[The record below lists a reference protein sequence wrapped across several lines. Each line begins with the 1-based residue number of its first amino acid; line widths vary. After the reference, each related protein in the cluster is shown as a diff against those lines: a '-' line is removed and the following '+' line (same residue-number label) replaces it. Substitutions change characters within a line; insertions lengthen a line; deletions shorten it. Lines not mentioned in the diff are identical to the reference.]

1 MVLIGNPYKVNDMNI
16 RDFEYL
22 VALSEHRHF
31 RKAAEACFVSQ
42 PTLSGQIRKLED
54 ELGTALLERSSRRVL
69 FTEAGLQLVEQ
80 AKKILQE
87 VKTFKDMASG
97 QNGAMTGPINIGF
110 IPTLGPYLLPR
121 IIPALKKEYPELE
134 LYLHEAQTSQLVKKL
149 EEGQLDCLVLAAVE
163 ETEPFKE
170 IEIYQEPLSV
180 AVPSHHEWADKEVLD
195 MSLLSGR
202 TVLALG
208 DGHCLRDQALGFCFA
223 AGAKDDERFKA
234 TSLET
239 LRNMVAAGAGI
250 TLLPQLALPQEHER
264 DGVCY
269 IKAINPVPSRTIV
282 LVYRPGSP
290 LRERYEQL
298 ARTIKLLLEHN
309 LQTAA

>member
-1 MVLIGNPYKVNDMNI
+1 MNI

-22 VALSEHRHF
+22 VALAEHNHF

-69 FTEAGLQLVEQ
+69 FTDAGLQLVEQ
-80 AKKILQE
+80 AKKILSE
-87 VKTFKDMASG
+87 VKTFRDMASD
-97 QNGAMTGPINIGF
+97 QSGAMTGPMHIGF
-110 IPTLGPYLLPR
+110 IPTVGPYILPR
-121 IIPALKKEYPELE
+121 IVPTLKEQFPDLE
-134 LYLHEAQTSQLVKKL
+134 LYLHEAQTHQLVRQL
-149 EEGQLDCLVLAAVE
+149 EEGKLDCLVLASVS

-170 IEIYQEPLSV
+170 IEVYREPLSV
-180 AVPSHHEWADKEVLD
+180 AVPCDHEWAKLDELD
-195 MSLLSGR
+195 MLELNGK

-250 TLLPQLALPQEHER
+250 TLLPQLSLPKEKQK

-269 IKAINPVPSRTIV
+269 VRAVNPEPTRSIV
-282 LVYRPGSP
+282 VAYRPGSP
-290 LRERYEQL
+290 FKTRFEQL
-298 ARTIKLLLEHN
+298 AETIKQQLGC
-309 LQTAA
+309 

>member
-1 MVLIGNPYKVNDMNI
+1 MNI

-22 VALSEHRHF
+22 VALAEHNHF

-54 ELGTALLERSSRRVL
+54 ELGTSLLERSSRRVL
-69 FTEAGLQLVEQ
+69 FTDAGLQLVEQ
-80 AKKILQE
+80 AKKILSE
-87 VKTFKDMASG
+87 VKLFRDMASD
-97 QNGAMTGPINIGF
+97 QSGAMTGPMHIGF
-110 IPTLGPYLLPR
+110 IPTVGPYLLPR
-121 IIPALKKEYPELE
+121 IIPKLKEQFPDLE
-134 LYLHEAQTSQLVKKL
+134 LFLHEAQTQQLVRQL
-149 EEGQLDCLVLAAVE
+149 EEGKLDCLVLASVA
-163 ETEPFKE
+163 ETAQFKE
-170 IEIYQEPLSV
+170 IEVYSEPLSV
-180 AVPSHHEWADKEVLD
+180 AVPCEHEWAILDEVD
-195 MSLLSGR
+195 MLELNGR

-250 TLLPQLALPQEHER
+250 TLLPQLALPKEKIK

-269 IKAINPVPSRTIV
+269 LRAVNPEPTRSIV
-282 LVYRPGSP
+282 VAYRPGSP
-290 LRERYEQL
+290 FRARFEQL
-298 ARTIKLLLEHN
+298 AKTIQQQLE
-309 LQTAA
+309 LY

>member
-1 MVLIGNPYKVNDMNI
+1 MNI

-22 VALSEHRHF
+22 VALAEHKHF

-54 ELGTALLERSSRRVL
+54 ELGTTLLERSSRRVL
-69 FTEAGLQLVEQ
+69 FTDSGLQLVEQ
-80 AKKILQE
+80 AKRILSE
-87 VKTFKDMASG
+87 VKTFRDMASG
-97 QNGAMTGPINIGF
+97 QSGAMTGPMHIGF
-110 IPTLGPYLLPR
+110 IPTVGPYLLPK
-121 IIPALKKEYPELE
+121 ILPQIKEAFPELE
-134 LYLHEAQTSQLVKKL
+134 LFLHEAQTHQLVRQL
-149 EEGQLDCLVLAAVE
+149 EEGKLDCLVLASVD
-163 ETEPFKE
+163 ETAPFKE
-170 IEIYQEPLSV
+170 IEVYQEPLSV
-180 AVPSHHEWADKEVLD
+180 AVPCDHEWASLD
-195 MSLLSGR
+195 HVDMLELNGK

-250 TLLPQLALPQEHER
+250 TLLPQLSIPNEKQK

-269 IKAINPVPSRTIV
+269 VPAVNPT
-282 LVYRPGSP
+282 
-290 LRERYEQL
+290 
-298 ARTIKLLLEHN
+298 
-309 LQTAA
+309 

>member
-1 MVLIGNPYKVNDMNI
+1 MNI

-22 VALSEHRHF
+22 VSLAEHKHF

-54 ELGTALLERSSRRVL
+54 ELGTALLERNSRRVL
-69 FTEAGLQLVEQ
+69 FTDSGLQLVEQ
-80 AKKILQE
+80 AKRILSE
-87 VKTFKDMASG
+87 VKIFKDMASG
-97 QNGAMTGPINIGF
+97 QNGAMTGPLHIGF
-110 IPTLGPYLLPR
+110 IPTVGPYLLPK
-121 IIPALKKEYPELE
+121 ILPKLKQEFPELE
-134 LYLHEAQTSQLVKKL
+134 LFLHEAQTHQLVSQL
-149 EEGQLDCLVLAAVE
+149 EEGKLDCLVLASVA

-170 IEIYQEPLSV
+170 IDVYNEPLSV
-180 AVPSHHEWADKEVLD
+180 AVPCDHEWASFEQVD
-195 MSLLSGR
+195 MQALKGK

-239 LRNMVAAGAGI
+239 LRNMVAAGGGI
-250 TLLPQLALPQEHER
+250 TLLPQLSLPLEKQK

-269 IKAINPVPSRTIV
+269 IPAVNPTPSRRIV

-290 LRERYEQL
+290 LRKRFESL
-298 ARTIKLLLEHN
+298 AETIKAILASSSVTVAN
-309 LQTAA
+309 

>member
-1 MVLIGNPYKVNDMNI
+1 MNI

-22 VALSEHRHF
+22 VALAEHKHF

-54 ELGTALLERSSRRVL
+54 ELGTTLLERSSRRVL
-69 FTEAGLQLVEQ
+69 FTDSGLQLVDQ
-80 AKKILQE
+80 AKRILSE
-87 VKTFKDMASG
+87 VKMFKDMASG
-97 QNGAMTGPINIGF
+97 QNGAMTGPLHIGF
-110 IPTLGPYLLPR
+110 IPTVGPYLLPK
-121 IIPALKKEYPELE
+121 ILPDLKVEFPDLE
-134 LYLHEAQTSQLVKKL
+134 LFLHEAQTQQLVHQL
-149 EEGQLDCLVLAAVE
+149 EDGKLDCLVLASVA

-170 IEIYQEPLSV
+170 IEVYNEPLSV
-180 AVPSHHEWADKEVLD
+180 AVPCDHEWASLDKID
-195 MSLLSGR
+195 MMSLKGK

-208 DGHCLRDQALGFCFA
+208 DGHCLRDQALGFGFA

-250 TLLPQLALPQEHER
+250 TLLPQLSLPHEKQK
-264 DGVCY
+264 DGVSY
-269 IKAINPVPSRTIV
+269 IPAVNPTPTRKIV

-290 LRERYEQL
+290 LRARFEAL
-298 ARTIKLLLEHN
+298 AAKIKDILASYPSSI
-309 LQTAA
+309 AA

>member
-1 MVLIGNPYKVNDMNI
+1 MNI

-22 VALSEHRHF
+22 VALAEHKHF

-69 FTEAGLQLVEQ
+69 FTDSGLQLVDQ
-80 AKKILQE
+80 AKRILSE
-87 VKTFKDMASG
+87 VKAFKDMASG
-97 QNGAMTGPINIGF
+97 QSGAMTGPMHIGF
-110 IPTLGPYLLPR
+110 IPTVGPYLLPK
-121 IIPALKKEYPELE
+121 ILPQLKEEFPELE
-134 LYLHEAQTSQLVKKL
+134 LFLHEAQTRQLVRQL
-149 EEGQLDCLVLAAVE
+149 EEGKLDCLVLASVA
-163 ETEPFKE
+163 ETAPFKE
-170 IEIYQEPLSV
+170 IEVYNEPLSV
-180 AVPSHHEWADKEVLD
+180 AVPCGHEWAQLD
-195 MSLLSGR
+195 QVDMLELNGK

-250 TLLPQLALPQEHER
+250 TLLPQLSIPAEKQK

-269 IKAINPVPSRTIV
+269 IPAVNPTPSRSIV
-282 LVYRPGSP
+282 LAYRPGSP
-290 LRERYEQL
+290 LRARFEAL
-298 ARTIKLLLEHN
+298 AAKIKAILES
-309 LQTAA
+309 QPSSMAA

>member
-1 MVLIGNPYKVNDMNI
+1 MNI

-22 VALSEHRHF
+22 VALAEHKHF

-54 ELGTALLERSSRRVL
+54 EIGTVLLERSSRRVL
-69 FTEAGLQLVEQ
+69 FTDAGLKLVEQ
-80 AKKILQE
+80 AKRILSE
-87 VKTFKDMASG
+87 VKMFKDMANEHGGSMSG
-97 QNGAMTGPINIGF
+97 PMHIGF

-121 IIPALKKEYPELE
+121 IVPTLKEHFPELE
-134 LYLHEAQTSQLVKKL
+134 LYLHEAQTHQLVRLL
-149 EEGQLDCLVLAAVE
+149 EEGKMDCLVLASVE

-170 IEIYQEPLSV
+170 IEFYQEPMSL
-180 AVPSHHEWADKEVLD
+180 AVPCEHEWHDREEVDLHE
-195 MSLLSGR
+195 LKGR

-208 DGHCLRDQALGFCFA
+208 DGHCLRDQALGYCFA

-250 TLLPQLALPQEHER
+250 TLLPELSLPVER
-264 DGVCY
+264 EKDGVCY
-269 IKAINPVPSRTIV
+269 VKAVNPIPSRRLV
-282 LVYRPGSP
+282 VVYRPGSP
-290 LRERYEQL
+290 LRERFEKLAEVMEQRL
-298 ARTIKLLLEHN
+298 YQLHK
-309 LQTAA
+309 

>member
-1 MVLIGNPYKVNDMNI
+1 MNI

-22 VALSEHRHF
+22 VALAEHKHF

-54 ELGTALLERSSRRVL
+54 ELGSPLLERSSRRVL

-80 AKKILQE
+80 AKRILHE
-87 VKTFKDMASG
+87 VKTFKEMASG
-97 QNGAMTGPINIGF
+97 QSGAMTGPMHIGF
-110 IPTLGPYLLPR
+110 IPTVGPYLLPK
-121 IIPALKKEYPELE
+121 IVPQLKEAFPELE
-134 LYLHEAQTSQLVKKL
+134 LFLHEAQTHQLVRQL
-149 EEGQLDCLVLAAVE
+149 EEGKLDCLVLAAVS
-163 ETEPFKE
+163 ETSGFKE
-170 IEIYQEPLSV
+170 IEVYQEPLSL
-180 AVPSHHEWADKEVLD
+180 AVPVDHEWANNTEVDMLD
-195 MSLLSGR
+195 LNGK

-250 TLLPQLALPQEHER
+250 TLLPQLSLPPEKQK

-269 IKAINPVPSRTIV
+269 IPATNPVPSRSIV
-282 LVYRPGSP
+282 VAYRPGSP
-290 LRERYEQL
+290 LRARFERL
-298 ARTIKLLLEHN
+298 AETITHTLS
-309 LQTAA
+309 AR

>member
-1 MVLIGNPYKVNDMNI
+1 MNI

-22 VALSEHRHF
+22 VALAEHKHF

-69 FTEAGLQLVEQ
+69 FTDAGLQLVDQ
-80 AKKILQE
+80 ARCILNE

-97 QNGAMTGPINIGF
+97 QSGAMSGPMHIGF
-110 IPTLGPYLLPR
+110 IPTVGPYILPR
-121 IIPALKKEYPELE
+121 IVPALKEQFPELE
-134 LYLHEAQTSQLVKKL
+134 LFLHEAQTQQLVRQL
-149 EEGQLDCLVLAAVE
+149 EDGKLDCLVLASVA
-163 ETEPFKE
+163 ETSPFKE
-170 IEIYQEPLSV
+170 IEVYSEPLSV
-180 AVPSHHEWADKEVLD
+180 AVPCDHEWATLD
-195 MSLLSGR
+195 SIDMLELNGK

-250 TLLPQLALPQEHER
+250 TLLPELSLPKEKQK

-269 IKAINPVPSRTIV
+269 IRAVNPEPSRSIV

-290 LRERYEQL
+290 LRARFEQL
-298 ARTIKLLLEHN
+298 ASTISEQL
-309 LQTAA
+309 AAR

>member
-1 MVLIGNPYKVNDMNI
+1 MNI

-22 VALSEHRHF
+22 VALAEHKHF

-54 ELGTALLERSSRRVL
+54 ELGSTLLERSSRRVL
-69 FTEAGLQLVEQ
+69 FTDSGLQLVEQ
-80 AKKILQE
+80 AKRILNE
-87 VKTFKDMASG
+87 VKTFKDMANGQSG
-97 QNGAMTGPINIGF
+97 EMTGPMHIGF
-110 IPTLGPYLLPR
+110 IPTVGPYILPR
-121 IIPALKKEYPELE
+121 IVPTLKEQFPDLE
-134 LYLHEAQTSQLVKKL
+134 LFLHEAQTHQLVSQL
-149 EEGQLDCLVLAAVE
+149 EEGKLDCLVLASVA
-163 ETEPFKE
+163 ETAPFKE
-170 IEIYQEPLSV
+170 IDVYDEPMRV
-180 AVPSHHEWADKEVLD
+180 AVPSDHEWAALDEVD
-195 MSLLSGR
+195 MLALNGR

-250 TLLPQLALPQEHER
+250 TLLPELSLPDEKEK

-269 IKAINPVPSRTIV
+269 VKATNPVPSRRLV
-282 LVYRPGSP
+282 LAYRPGSP
-290 LRERYEQL
+290 LRERFEKL
-298 ARTIKLLLEHN
+298 A
-309 LQTAA
+309 AAIQSRLVA

>member
-1 MVLIGNPYKVNDMNI
+1 MNI

-22 VALSEHRHF
+22 VALAEHKHF

-69 FTEAGLQLVEQ
+69 FTDSGLQLVDQ
-80 AKKILQE
+80 AKRILSE

-97 QNGAMTGPINIGF
+97 QNGVMTGPLHIGF
-110 IPTLGPYLLPR
+110 IPTVGPYILPR
-121 IIPALKKEYPELE
+121 IIPALKEQFPELE
-134 LYLHEAQTSQLVKKL
+134 LFLHEAQTNQLVDQL
-149 EEGQLDCLVLAAVE
+149 EDGKLDCLVLASVA
-163 ETEPFKE
+163 ETEQFKE
-170 IEIYQEPLSV
+170 IDVYDEPLSV
-180 AVPSHHEWADKEVLD
+180 AVPYGHEWADLEEVD
-195 MSLLSGR
+195 MHDLKGR
-202 TVLALG
+202 TVLSLG

-250 TLLPQLALPQEHER
+250 TLLPELSLPKEKQK

-269 IKAINPVPSRTIV
+269 IKASNPVPSRRIV

-290 LRERYEQL
+290 LRARFEQL
-298 ARTIKLLLEHN
+298 AKAIKEQLTKY
-309 LQTAA
+309 QAAA

>member
-1 MVLIGNPYKVNDMNI
+1 MNI

-22 VALSEHRHF
+22 VALAEHKHF

-54 ELGTALLERSSRRVL
+54 ELGTVLLERSSRRVL
-69 FTEAGLQLVEQ
+69 FTDSGLQLVDQ
-80 AKKILQE
+80 AKRILSE

-97 QNGAMTGPINIGF
+97 QSGAMTGPMHIGF
-110 IPTLGPYLLPR
+110 IPTVGPYLLPK
-121 IIPALKKEYPELE
+121 ILPQLKEEFPELE
-134 LYLHEAQTSQLVKKL
+134 LFLHEAQTHQLVRQL
-149 EEGQLDCLVLAAVE
+149 EEGKLDCLVLASVA
-163 ETEPFKE
+163 ETAPFKE
-170 IEIYQEPLSV
+170 IEVYNEPLSV
-180 AVPSHHEWADKEVLD
+180 AVPCGHEWAQLD
-195 MSLLSGR
+195 QVDMLELNGK

-250 TLLPQLALPQEHER
+250 TLLPRLSIPAEKQK

-269 IKAINPVPSRTIV
+269 IPAVNPTPSRSIV
-282 LVYRPGSP
+282 LAYRPGSP
-290 LRERYEQL
+290 LRARFEAL
-298 ARTIKLLLEHN
+298 AAKIKAILES
-309 LQTAA
+309 QPSSMAA